1 MLLRMF
7 GKIMEI
13 KETGL
18 APSRSNHTRLYSRCL
33 ILSILSLALFLAGVG
48 LSGCGGY
55 TTANTQSTSGS
66 KTLSASP
73 ASLSFGNVSV
83 GATATQSVTLKNTG
97 TAAVSVSQ
105 TSVSGS
111 AFSITKGTPL
121 YSIAAGQSVTL
132 QIRFA
137 PSSSGGSS
145 GTLTVTSDADNSP
158 TAITLTGTGVA
169 PFAQLTVMPNN
180 VNFGNVGVGV
190 SSSLGVIL
198 KNSGNSN
205 VTVSGVTTSGGDYS
219 ATGVSSN
226 TTIAPG
232 QFATL
237 NVVFTPAATGKA
249 SGSVSV
255 ASNATNSPAT
265 ISLLGSG
272 VVPATPAPGMP
283 ICGISGDTSIHVP
296 TDWQT
301 FVPPA
306 KGQSYVDPTFGCT
319 VTRVTDASS
328 EEWSSRCNGSGCY
341 TPMIMGYATISS
353 FNANDSYLMLED
365 GWNNHFVTD
374 LKGNVVVPVG
384 NMPGGNDGWYL
395 WDASNPSVFYYTS
408 GNTMM
413 KGTISGSTVSTAAVH
428 QFSEYAA
435 INFMD
440 KTDLSQ
446 DGQHVAVVGG
456 DTSGGSPE
464 NVFVYNF
471 AAETEGPVCLVDI
484 DQYGALAPWH
494 VGYRGNQNQP
504 WVGLSFFDNRSPG
517 PEWFDNTGNYAGPS
531 AGNWMLF
538 EDEVIVVRVDANN
551 NSSNVYRL
559 ARAYTRSGE
568 DFYAQPHAAISRTGK
583 YLAFQSNMAYAHS
596 GCPANFQSATG
607 CTDVYV
613 IKIQ

>member
-1 MLLRMF
+1 
-7 GKIMEI
+7 
-13 KETGL
+13 
-18 APSRSNHTRLYSRCL
+18 
-33 ILSILSLALFLAGVG
+33 V
-48 LSGCGGY
+48 
-55 TTANTQSTSGS
+55 
-66 KTLSASP
+66 
-73 ASLSFGNVSV
+73 
-83 GATATQSVTLKNTG
+83 
-97 TAAVSVSQ
+97 
-105 TSVSGS
+105 
-111 AFSITKGTPL
+111 
-121 YSIAAGQSVTL
+121 
-132 QIRFA
+132 
-137 PSSSGGSS
+137 
-145 GTLTVTSDADNSP
+145 
-158 TAITLTGTGVA
+158 
-169 PFAQLTVMPNN
+169 
-180 VNFGNVGVGV
+180 
-190 SSSLGVIL
+190 
-198 KNSGNSN
+198 
-205 VTVSGVTTSGGDYS
+205 
-219 ATGVSSN
+219 
-226 TTIAPG
+226 
-232 QFATL
+232 
-237 NVVFTPAATGKA
+237 
-249 SGSVSV
+249 
-255 ASNATNSPAT
+255 
-265 ISLLGSG
+265 
-272 VVPATPAPGMP
+272 
-283 ICGISGDTSIHVP
+283 
-296 TDWQT
+296 
-301 FVPPA
+301 
-306 KGQSYVDPTFGCT
+306 
-319 VTRVTDASS
+319 
-328 EEWSSRCNGSGCY
+328 
-341 TPMIMGYATISS
+341 GYATISS

-471 AAETEGPVCLVDI
+471 AAGTKGPVYTTGCAGSVSSPNNGCLHGVTMTPDNNVMIDFAGDGTCNECGNRLWDGSTPLPHTQDATNHLDTGYDLNGNAVFIEVGNSAVLSTDTNPCPSGWGLNVREIYNTTSAVCLVDI